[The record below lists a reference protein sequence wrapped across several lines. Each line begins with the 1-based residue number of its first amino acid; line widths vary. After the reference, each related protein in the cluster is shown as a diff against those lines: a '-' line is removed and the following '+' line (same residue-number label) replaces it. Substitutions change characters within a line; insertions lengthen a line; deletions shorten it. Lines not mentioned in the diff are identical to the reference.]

1 MKESID
7 YEKILRSSPTVIIKE
22 LKECHPVIRKLL
34 RRLQKRLNLTDDE
47 VYNLQLAV
55 GEICANA
62 IEHGNK
68 CAPDKSVR
76 LSYAVHQHR
85 LLFQVEDEG
94 EGFNPEDLPDPT
106 KPENLLKKRGRGIFL
121 ACSLVDEIIFQD
133 KGRKVILVKKLTHA
147 SPPPN

>member
-7 YEKILRSSPTVIIKE
+7 YEKILRSSPTIIIKE
-22 LKECHPVIRKLL
+22 LKECHPVIRRLLL
-34 RRLQKRLNLTDDE
+34 RFQKRLNLTDDE

-85 LLFQVEDEG
+85 LIFQVEDEG

-121 ACSLVDEIIFQD
+121 ACSLVDAIIFQD
-133 KGRKVILVKKLTHA
+133 KGRRVILVKKLTQSS
-147 SPPPN
+147 SPA

>member
-34 RRLQKRLNLTDDE
+34 LRLQKRLNLTDDE

-76 LSYAVHQHR
+76 LSYAFHQHR
-85 LLFQVEDEG
+85 LIFQVEDEG

-133 KGRKVILVKKLTHA
+133 KGSRVILVKKLTHA

>member
-121 ACSLVDEIIFQD
+121 ACSLVDDIIFQD
-133 KGRKVILVKKLTHA
+133 KGRRVILVKKLTHA

>member
-1 MKESID
+1 MKKSMD
-7 YEKILRSSPTVIIKE
+7 YDEIFRSSPPVIIKE

-34 RRLQKRLNLTDDE
+34 LRLRKRLKLTDDE

-55 GEICANA
+55 GEICVNA

-68 CAPDKSVR
+68 CDPDKSVR
-76 LSYAVHQHR
+76 LSYAFHQQR

-94 EGFNPEDLPDPT
+94 EGFNPGDLPDPT

-121 ACSLVDEIIFQD
+121 ACSLVDEVIFQD
-133 KGRKVILVKKLTHA
+133 KGRRIILVKKLTHA
-147 SPPPN
+147 SPPLH